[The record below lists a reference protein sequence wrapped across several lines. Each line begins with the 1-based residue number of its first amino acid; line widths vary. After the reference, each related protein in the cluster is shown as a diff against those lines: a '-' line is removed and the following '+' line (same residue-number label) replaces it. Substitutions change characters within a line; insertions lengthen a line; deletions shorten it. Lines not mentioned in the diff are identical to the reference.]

1 MKSSERTIN
10 NGMARKEEQQAI
22 DWFIGKAKSATG
34 FRRNILNNDDRARD
48 RTIVGKMY
56 FFTYDPKHKDKLPMY
71 DKFPLVFPIER
82 YPDGFLGL
90 NLHYLGVGER
100 QALLSRLTDYRTN
113 NKYNETTK
121 LRLSYDLLAS
131 TKGLNSLIRPCI
143 KRYLF
148 GHVRSK
154 FIEITANE
162 WTNAINLPVQ
172 MFVTK
177 S

>member
-1 MKSSERTIN
+1 
-10 NGMARKEEQQAI
+10 MAKKEEKQSV
-22 DWFIGKAKSATG
+22 DWFIGKARTAAG
-34 FRRNILNNDDRARD
+34 YRRNIVNNDDRSRSG
-48 RTIVGKMY
+48 TVIGKMY
-56 FFTYDPKHKDKLPMY
+56 FFYYDPKHKDKLPVY

-82 YPDGFLGL
+82 YKDGFLGL
-90 NLHYLGVGER
+90 NLHYLGTGER
-100 QALLSRLTDYRTN
+100 QALLDQLTAYKTN
-113 NKYNETTK
+113 NKFNETTK

-131 TKGLNSLIRPCI
+131 TKKLNSLARPCI

-154 FIEITANE
+154 FIEVTANE
-162 WTNAINLPVQ
+162 WSNAINLPVQ